1 MKNREKYVAPS
12 VSERAS
18 RIRTT
23 ILAGSTSHI
32 EGNDFPKPST
42 GDTRERVSVGF
53 D

>member
-1 MKNREKYVAPS
+1 MKKREKYVAPS

-18 RIRTT
+18 RIRVS
-23 ILAGSTSHI
+23 ILAGSFTHI
-32 EGNDFPKPST
+32 QGNDLPKSST